1 MMDILVI
8 LLALSVLSICVFM
21 KCITDLSKR
30 IDELEKKID
39 NIQYQTEGILCDINI
54 VNQMIYTNYSNIN
67 SLLSI
72 SKYLQ
77 FTSIISSN
85 SSSDNIS
92 LRLSKTIDG

>member
-54 VNQMIYTNYSNIN
+54 MNQNVLNTYG
-67 SLLSI
+67 LLGEM
-72 SKYLQ
+72 K
-77 FTSIISSN
+77 N
-85 SSSDNIS
+85 EKDNT
-92 LRLSKTIDG
+92 L